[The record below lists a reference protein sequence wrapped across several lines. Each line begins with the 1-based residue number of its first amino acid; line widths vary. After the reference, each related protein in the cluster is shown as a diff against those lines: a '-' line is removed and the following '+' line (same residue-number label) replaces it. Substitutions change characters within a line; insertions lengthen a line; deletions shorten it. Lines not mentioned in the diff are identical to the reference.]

1 VSVAAAPV
9 GPTLGQTTGPAPH
22 AATRA
27 SKLTPYFLLLP
38 LGLVLVVFFVLP
50 LLSQLNSSLTT
61 GGLEEGY
68 RFDWAFGNYTAVWA
82 DYWPQF
88 LRSFLYAATATVLA
102 LLIAY
107 PLAYTIAFK
116 VGPRWRPIMLVLI
129 IAPFFTSFLIRTL
142 AWTTVLADDG
152 LVVRVLHGTGFLFL
166 TDAVGLTS
174 DGRVLA
180 TPLAVILG
188 LTYNFLP
195 FMTLPLY
202 ASLAGQDRALLQASS
217 DLYAS
222 AWTGFWK
229 ITWPLSLPGVVSGT
243 LLTFIPAAGDYV
255 NATFL
260 GSMRES
266 MSGNVIDALF
276 LRVRDYNHAAALSI
290 SLMVAIVALVVSY
303 VRRAGTEDLV

>member
-1 VSVAAAPV
+1 MTAIAHVPPTGGAVAPPPEP
-9 GPTLGQTTGPAPH
+9 GRSG
-22 AATRA
+22 
-27 SKLTPYFLLLP
+27 KLTPYFLLLP
-38 LGLVLVVFFVLP
+38 AGLALLVFFVLP
-50 LLSQLNSSLTT
+50 ILTLVNTSLQS

-68 RFDWAFGNYTAVWA
+68 TFTWSFSNYWSVWV

-88 LRSFLYAATATVLA
+88 LRSFVYAATATVLA
-102 LLIAY
+102 ILIAY
-107 PLAYTIAFK
+107 PIAYMIAFK
-116 VGPRWRPIMLVLI
+116 AGQWRSILLVLI

-142 AWTTVLADDG
+142 AWTTILSDNGPVTSFFRSIG
-152 LVVRVLHGTGFLFL
+152 LLHI
-166 TDAVGLTS
+166 TDWIGLTS
-174 DGRVLA
+174 DSRVLA

-202 ASLAGQDRALLQASS
+202 ASLEKQDPGLLQAAG

-222 AWTGFWK
+222 SWQGFWK
-229 ITWPLSLPGVVSGT
+229 ITWPLSLPGVISGT

-266 MSGNVIDALF
+266 MTGNAIDALF
-276 LRVRDYNHAAALSI
+276 LRIRDYSHAAALSV
-290 SLMVAIVALVVSY
+290 SLMAAIVLLVIYY
-303 VRRAGTEDLV
+303 VRHAGTEELV

>member
-1 VSVAAAPV
+1 MSGALGIGDIVDSVPEPKVPRSRRLA
-9 GPTLGQTTGPAPH
+9 
-22 AATRA
+22 
-27 SKLTPYFLLLP
+27 PYFLLLP
-38 LGLVLVVFFVLP
+38 GFLALLVFFVLP
-50 LLSQLNSSLTT
+50 ILSLVNSSLTS

-68 RFDWAFGNYTAVWA
+68 RFTWSFSNYWDVWVEF
-82 DYWPQF
+82 WPQF
-88 LRSFLYAATATVLA
+88 LRSLVYAVLATVLCI
-102 LLIAY
+102 LIAY

-116 VGPRWRPIMLVLI
+116 VSTKLRPFMLVLI

-142 AWTTVLADDG
+142 AWTTILSDNGIVVSAMRNIG
-152 LVVRVLHGTGFLFL
+152 LLWV
-166 TDAVGLTS
+166 TDHIGLTNDS
-174 DGRVLA
+174 RVLA
-180 TPLAVILG
+180 TPLAVVLG

-202 ASLAGQDRALLQASS
+202 ASLEKQDRTLIQAAG
-217 DLYAS
+217 DLYS
-222 AWTGFWK
+222 SSWTSFWK

-260 GSMRES
+260 GSVRQS

-276 LRVRDYNHAAALSI
+276 LRVRDYNHAASLSI
-290 SLMVAIVALVVSY
+290 SLMIAIVLLVIYY

>member
-1 VSVAAAPV
+1 MAASEPQEPQTPLPDRATPVSK
-9 GPTLGQTTGPAPH
+9 
-22 AATRA
+22 
-27 SKLTPYFLLLP
+27 KLTPYFLLLP
-38 LGLVLVVFFVLP
+38 GGLALIVFFVLP
-50 LLSQLNSSLTT
+50 ILSLVNSSLTS

-68 RFDWAFGNYTAVWA
+68 TFTWSFSNYWDVWTE
-82 DYWPQF
+82 YWPQF
-88 LRSFLYAATATVLA
+88 LRSFVYAGLATILTI
-102 LLIAY
+102 LIAY

-116 VGPRWRPIMLVLI
+116 VSSKVRPFLLVLI
-129 IAPFFTSFLIRTL
+129 IAPFLTSFLIRTL
-142 AWTTVLADDG
+142 AWTTILADEG
-152 LVVRVLHGTGFLFL
+152 AFTSFLRGIGFLSI
-166 TDAVGLTS
+166 TDLIGLTN
-174 DGRVLA
+174 DQRILA
-180 TPLAVILG
+180 TPLAVIMG

-202 ASLAGQDRALLQASS
+202 ASLEKQDRNLLQAAG

-222 AWTGFWK
+222 SWTSFWK

-276 LRVRDYNHAAALSI
+276 LRVRDYSHAAALSI
-290 SLMVAIVALVVSY
+290 SLMVAIVVLVIYY
-303 VRRAGTEDLV
+303 VRRAGTEELV

>member
-1 VSVAAAPV
+1 MTAIAHVP
-9 GPTLGQTTGPAPH
+9 PTGGT
-22 AATRA
+22 ATPPPEPGR
-27 SKLTPYFLLLP
+27 SNKLTPYFLLLP
-38 LGLVLVVFFVLP
+38 AGLALLVFFVLP
-50 LLSQLNSSLTT
+50 ILTLINTSLQS

-68 RFDWAFGNYTAVWA
+68 TFTWSFSNYWDVWV

-88 LRSFLYAATATVLA
+88 LRSFVYAGSATVLA
-102 LLIAY
+102 ILIAY
-107 PLAYTIAFK
+107 PIAYMIAFK
-116 VGPRWRPIMLVLI
+116 AGQWRSILLVLI

-142 AWTTVLADDG
+142 AWTTILSDTGPVTSFFRSIHVLA
-152 LVVRVLHGTGFLFL
+152 L
-166 TDAVGLTS
+166 TDWIGLTS
-174 DGRVLA
+174 DSRILA

-202 ASLAGQDRALLQASS
+202 ASLEKQDPGLLQAAG

-222 AWTGFWK
+222 SWQGFWK
-229 ITWPLSLPGVVSGT
+229 ITWPLSLPGVISGT

-266 MSGNVIDALF
+266 MTGNAIDALF
-276 LRVRDYNHAAALSI
+276 LRIRDYSHAAALSV
-290 SLMVAIVALVVSY
+290 SLMAAIVVLVIYY
-303 VRRAGTEDLV
+303 VRRSGTEDLV

>member
-1 VSVAAAPV
+1 M
-9 GPTLGQTTGPAPH
+9 TGGALTIGEMVDPAPSPQPRR
-22 AATRA
+22 TK
-27 SKLTPYFLLLP
+27 KLTPYFLLLP
-38 LGLVLVVFFVLP
+38 GGLALLVFFVLP
-50 LLSQLNSSLTT
+50 ILSLINSSLTS

-68 RFDWAFGNYTAVWA
+68 SFSWAFSNYWSVWVE
-82 DYWPQF
+82 YWPQF
-88 LRSFLYAATATVLA
+88 VRSLVYALLATLLTI
-102 LLIAY
+102 LIAY

-116 VGPRWRPIMLVLI
+116 VSTKIRPLMLVLI

-142 AWTTVLADDG
+142 AWTTILSDDG
-152 LVVRVLHGTGFLFL
+152 AAVSVMKHIGLLWV
-166 TDAVGLTS
+166 TDHIGLTS
-174 DGRVLA
+174 HDRVLA
-180 TPLAVILG
+180 TPLAVVLG

-202 ASLAGQDRALLQASS
+202 ASLEKQDRTLLQASG

-222 AWTGFWK
+222 AWTSFWR

-260 GSMRES
+260 GSVQQA
-266 MSGNVIDALF
+266 MSGNVIDSLF
-276 LRVRDYNHAAALSI
+276 LRIRDYNHAASLSI
-290 SLMVAIVALVVSY
+290 SLMIAIVVLVIYY